1 MATQIP
7 PELTPAQAAALVTS
21 GQKVYIGCCTSYA
34 RATKALPDGGY
45 AESDW
50 DDTYT
55 SENGTTGKAP
65 RTGTYLRIRAAYVP
79 PSGVTIE

>member
-34 RATKALPDGGY
+34 RAIADALAAAVEYSILLAKVTKLIR
-45 AESDW
+45 
-50 DDTYT
+50 T
-55 SENGTTGKAP
+55 SAVLED
-65 RTGTYLRIRAAYVP
+65 
-79 PSGVTIE
+79 